1 MTKRRRVVLRTLLV
15 LFVVAI
21 AWGVVSNN
29 PFAQGFQDLLG
40 SKPDHPVIE
49 KQFTVAARSFR
60 YYQFDAPEGS
70 KNVALVGHFAS
81 SAVSNSN
88 SNLGSGAADKAQD
101 FGGNI
106 EVFVMSESE
115 FANWQKG
122 STSALVYESGRVS
135 QGKLQQNLPAG
146 AGTYY
151 VVFSNRFDP
160 GASKSVNAKLLLRYK
175 SWLDWLRRNK
185 AE

>member
-1 MTKRRRVVLRTLLV
+1 MMKRRRKVLWTLLV
-15 LFVVAI
+15 LLLAAI
-21 AWGVVSNN
+21 VWAVVSDN

-49 KQFTVAARSFR
+49 KQFIIAARSFR
-60 YYQFDAPEGS
+60 YYQFDLPEGS
-70 KNVALVGHFAS
+70 KNVALVGHFTS
-81 SAVSNSN
+81 SAASNRNSN
-88 SNLGSGAADKAQD
+88 SGSNSADKAQD
-101 FGGNI
+101 SGSNV
-106 EVFVMSESE
+106 EVFVVSESA
-115 FANWQKG
+115 FAHWQKG
-122 STSALVYESGRVS
+122 STSGLVYESGRVS

-175 SWLDWLRRNK
+175 SWLHWLRRNK